1 MENLEQIS
9 INSQIVSASLLFIL
23 LLWETVLPFFLLL
36 AGKKRAIHGAKNLL
50 LGAIN
55 ALMLNMLFVSLW
67 FYAAKLSVVKEFGLF
82 YYLPS
87 FSWLEAAFA
96 VLFFDF
102 FTYWW
107 HRLSHEIPFLWRF
120 HRVHHSD
127 AQMDVSTAYR
137 FHFGEIFISSI
148 LRAVII
154 LLLGCKLWHLALYE
168 ALMFPVVQ
176 FHHANISLPKKL
188 DDLLAKFIVTPN
200 MHKVHHS
207 RKWQETNSNY
217 TSMFSFWDR
226 LFGTFKKREDTE
238 NISFGLEGFDVEDKQ
253 SLGGLIKTPLDKLKK
268 Q

>member
-1 MENLEQIS
+1 MESLQQINL
-9 INSQIVSASLLFIL
+9 NSHIVSASLLLIL
-23 LLWETVLPFFLLL
+23 LIWETVLPFFLLL
-36 AGKKRAIHGAKNLL
+36 KGKNRATNGAKNLL

-55 ALMLNMLFVSLW
+55 ALMLNSLFVSLW
-67 FYAAKLSVVKEFGLF
+67 LVAAKFSLANEFGLF
-82 YYLPS
+82 YYLPDLP
-87 FSWLEAAFA
+87 WLEAVFA

-107 HRLSHEIPFLWRF
+107 HRFSHEVPFLWRF

-127 AQMDVSTAYR
+127 REMDVSTAYR

-154 LLLGCKLWHLALYE
+154 LLLGCKLWHLVLYE

-176 FHHANISLPKKL
+176 FHHANIGLPKKL
-188 DDLLAKFIVTPN
+188 DDILAKFIVTPN
-200 MHKVHHS
+200 MHKIHHS

-226 LFGTFKKREDTE
+226 LFGTYFQREDTE
-238 NISFGLEGFDVEDKQ
+238 NISFGLEGYDEDKSQ
-253 SLGGLIKTPLDKLKK
+253 GLSGMIKTPFK
-268 Q
+268 